1 LKETGKQKSF
11 DGGQRNYSS
20 GSIGHQSPGATAGNG
35 NIADL
40 TPPQIV
46 AELDKY
52 IVGQTEAKRA
62 VAVAL
67 RNRYRRQQLAKE
79 VRDEIAPKNIMMIG
93 PTGVGKT
100 EIARRM
106 AKLVDAPFVKVE
118 ATKFTEVGYV
128 GRDVESIVRDL
139 IEVSISMVHDEK
151 VREVQTQAEV
161 AANEK
166 LINFLVQELYYKKD
180 NAKDNPK
187 NKRGKFNKSHK
198 PGLTVLTLHTNNN
211 NEAALEDKDKDKD
224 KPAEV
229 TAADNASNSDETSP
243 ESQLSS
249 EELEVLRRRRK
260 RVAVLLRQQKLEDK
274 TIEIDLDNDEPFGGM
289 VEFVSGMNDDNG
301 ESIHDLMENLSAL
314 TRRRSRRVSVKEA
327 RRLLTHEEA
336 NKLVDFDGVVEAS
349 VERAEELGVVF
360 LDEVDKIVGNG
371 NDSGPDVSGEGVQ
384 RDLLPIVEGSTV
396 MTRYGPVKTDHVLFI
411 AAGAFHNAKPSD
423 LIPELQGRF
432 PLRVELDSLEQPDLK
447 AILTQPNNA
456 LTRQYTALLDT
467 EGVKLEFQDEG
478 LEEIAQLAYEINVK
492 NEDIGARRLHT
503 IMERVLEDISFEAA
517 DHKGETVVIDRK
529 YVEERVGDLAEDE
542 DLSKFIL

>member
-1 LKETGKQKSF
+1 
-11 DGGQRNYSS
+11 
-20 GSIGHQSPGATAGNG
+20 
-35 NIADL
+35 
-40 TPPQIV
+40 
-46 AELDKY
+46 
-52 IVGQTEAKRA
+52 
-62 VAVAL
+62 
-67 RNRYRRQQLAKE
+67 
-79 VRDEIAPKNIMMIG
+79 
-93 PTGVGKT
+93 
-100 EIARRM
+100 M

-180 NAKDNPK
+180 NPKDNPK
-187 NKRGKFNKSHK
+187 GKRSKFNKSHK

-211 NEAALEDKDKDKD
+211 ETALEDKDKDK
-224 KPAEV
+224 PADV
-229 TAADNASNSDETSP
+229 TAADSASNSDETSP
-243 ESQLSS
+243 ENQLSS

-260 RVAVLLRQQKLEDK
+260 RVAALLRQQKLEDK

-371 NDSGPDVSGEGVQ
+371 NDTGPDVSGEGVQ

>member
-1 LKETGKQKSF
+1 MKETEKQKEF
-11 DGGQRNYSS
+11 DKGKRNQS
-20 GSIGHQSPGATAGNG
+20 GSGLGSDSAAAPYTTLAN
-35 NIADL
+35 L

-52 IVGQTEAKRA
+52 IVGQTEAKRT

-67 RNRYRRQQLAKE
+67 RNRYRRQQLSKE

-151 VREVQTQAEV
+151 LREVQTQAEN

-166 LINFLVQELYYKKD
+166 LVNYLVQELYYKKE
-180 NAKDNPK
+180 KGK
-187 NKRGKFNKSHK
+187 NSLAAKFNKTRR
-198 PGLTVLTLHTNNN
+198 PGLTVLTLNQS
-211 NEAALEDKDKDKD
+211 ESKEEDKEPLKNSDLETALV
-224 KPAEV
+224 PAESFE
-229 TAADNASNSDETSP
+229 DNSNRVSP
-243 ESQLSS
+243 EEIEQLQ
-249 EELEVLRRRRK
+249 RRRK
-260 RVAVLLRQQKLEDK
+260 RVAALLRQHKLEDR
-274 TIEIDLDNDEPFGGM
+274 TIEIDLDNEEPFGM
-289 VEFVSGMNDDNG
+289 VEFVAGMNDDAG
-301 ESIHDLMENLSAL
+301 ESFHDLMENLNAL
-314 TRRRSRRVSVKEA
+314 TRRRSRRVPVKEA

-336 NKLVDFDGVVEAS
+336 NKMIDFDGVVDAS

-371 NDSGPDVSGEGVQ
+371 NDTGPDVSGEGVQ

-396 MTRYGPVKTDHVLFI
+396 MTRYGPVKTDHILFI

-432 PLRVELDSLEQPDLK
+432 PLRVELDGLEQEDLK

-456 LTRQYTALLDT
+456 LTKQYLALLET
-467 EGVKLEFQDEG
+467 EQVTLQFEETG
-478 LEEIAQLAYEINVK
+478 LEEISQVAYDINVK
-492 NEDIGARRLHT
+492 TEDIGARRLHT
-503 IMERVLEDISFEAA
+503 IMERVLEDISFDAA
-517 DHKGETVVIDRK
+517 DHKGETIVIDRK
-529 YVEERVGDLAEDE
+529 YVLDRVGELAEDE